1 MKKGIMGILVLLMS
15 LAVFVPVASAGT
27 PLVIGLPTWVGNG
40 PLYLAR
46 DKGYFKEQG
55 LTVDLKIMDD
65 ITMRFAALYSKKL
78 DGVSTVISSFVLLSK
93 KHVPC
98 KMVMALDDSYGGDGI
113 LAKKS
118 IKTIKDLKGKTVAY
132 KFGSASEW
140 FLVHLL
146 KKAGLSIKDIKSV
159 NMEPGSAGTTF
170 IAGKVD
176 AAVTWEPYLTKGKN
190 TPHGHL
196 LIDSRK
202 TPMLIMDTVLFR
214 DEVLKKRP
222 DDVKKFIKGVLKAID
237 FYKKHPEESYGIM
250 AKGIGGWLKKPKAF
264 AETMKGVR
272 LYDLAFNKKFFG
284 TPQKPGPVY
293 QALKERIEVWEM
305 LKKLTWKP
313 KPEDF
318 FDSSFIASIK
328 GL

>member
-176 AAVTWEPYLTKGKN
+176 AAVTREPYLTKGKN